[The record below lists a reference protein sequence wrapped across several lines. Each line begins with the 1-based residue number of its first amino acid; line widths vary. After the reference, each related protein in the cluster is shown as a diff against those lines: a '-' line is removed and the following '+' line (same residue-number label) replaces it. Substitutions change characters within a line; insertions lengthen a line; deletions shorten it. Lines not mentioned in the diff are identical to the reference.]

1 MKLFINSF
9 PRYLSS
15 FAVVYISHH
24 MKYIKAEEE
33 VSPHSINSIVNGTAA
48 NYDYVVS
55 LTSDYQ
61 GYGHVCGG
69 SLIAPGYVLSAGK

>member
-9 PRYLSS
+9 
-15 FAVVYISHH
+15 AVVCIGHH